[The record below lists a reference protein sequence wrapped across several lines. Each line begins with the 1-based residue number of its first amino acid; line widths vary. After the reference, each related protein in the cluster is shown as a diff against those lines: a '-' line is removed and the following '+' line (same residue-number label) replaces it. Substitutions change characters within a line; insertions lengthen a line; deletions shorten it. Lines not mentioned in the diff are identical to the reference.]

1 MIPLFGKQEVGIWRV
16 QKRFPRYGVHI
27 WSLWLNI
34 RFLPSIV
41 AGYYNVDNKLGDSK
55 DTSTISAVNILLS
68 ASNGVR
74 LGAFD
79 DNVINA
85 SILGT
90 TLNNIDQ
97 CIDRAFSKLENT
109 NSMVNKCYSNMHKL
123 VSRPMVLNLNISIFH
138 GPVDKGVQ

>member
-1 MIPLFGKQEVGIWRV
+1 M
-16 QKRFPRYGVHI
+16 
-27 WSLWLNI
+27 
-34 RFLPSIV
+34 
-41 AGYYNVDNKLGDSK
+41 
-55 DTSTISAVNILLS
+55 
-68 ASNGVR
+68 R

-97 CIDRAFSKLENT
+97 CIDRAFSKLENN

-123 VSRPMVLNLNISIFH
+123 VSRPMVLSLNISIFH
-138 GPVDKGVQ
+138 GLVDKGVQ